1 MMLQRHVC
9 VSTDND
15 FDADE
20 SATHKA
26 IISKCLANSIA
37 WLNASKEHRSWPLQ
51 GASFDDTH
59 ASTIVK
65 ALDGNKRLVSLD
77 ISNNCFTEAGLTE
90 IAKMMETNSTI
101 ALVFLDGACVSV
113 FEEDC

>member
-1 MMLQRHVC
+1 MCAVPNTC
-9 VSTDND
+9 VRSFIDND

-37 WLNASKEHRSWPLQ
+37 WLSASEDEFSWDLS
-51 GASFDDTH
+51 GASLDDTH

-65 ALDGNKRLVSLD
+65 ALDGNAQINTLD
-77 ISNNCFTEAGLTE
+77 LSDNSFTEAGLAE

-101 ALVFLDGACVSV
+101 AEVFLYGACVFRV
-113 FEEDC
+113 F